1 MKDFKL
7 KTLAAVCLLTMSA
20 YGMEESPESSS
31 KAISSYLY
39 CVDDEDI
46 QPDRNQIFKETA
58 QNLVE
63 FITSDSID
71 KSRTGL
77 RIEKRKFLDLMVSF
91 NIDLWQL
98 VLEKYDYPFYENKED
113 AEDWSFLQT
122 ACVISR
128 SIDHVFPG
136 CTIKITNKDGDYS

>member
-7 KTLAAVCLLTMSA
+7 KTLAAACLLTFSA
-20 YGMEESPESSS
+20 YGMEESRENSLKPSESF
-31 KAISSYLY
+31 LY

-58 QNLVE
+58 QHLVE

-71 KSRTGL
+71 KSQNGL

-98 VLEKYDYPFYENKED
+98 VLEKYDYPFDDNQEK
-113 AEDWSFLQT
+113 AKDWSLCQLNY
-122 ACVISR
+122 VLSN
-128 SIDHVFPG
+128 SIEHVFPG
-136 CTIKITNKDGDYS
+136 ATIRITNKDGYA